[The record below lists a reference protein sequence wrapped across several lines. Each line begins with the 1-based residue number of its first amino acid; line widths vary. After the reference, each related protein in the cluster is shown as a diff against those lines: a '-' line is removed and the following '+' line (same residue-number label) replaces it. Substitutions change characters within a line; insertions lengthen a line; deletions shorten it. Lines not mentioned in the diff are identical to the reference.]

1 MIFDVAIIGAGV
13 VGSAIARELAGTSL
27 NAALVE
33 AKNDVCDVTSKANTG
48 LLCTGFDATPGSL
61 EGILVRRGHALML
74 DYAARTG
81 IAVEHTGA
89 ILVAWTQEELD
100 ALPGMKA
107 TAVENGYDGCEIL
120 DSAEVYRRV
129 PALGKGVLGGLS
141 VPDESVICPWSVTV
155 ACATDAVQRGA
166 TLLLNHRVTA
176 IRRDQS
182 SSVTVLETTGGEVRA
197 RWVINA
203 AGLGSAR
210 VDRLFGHERF
220 TVTPRRGELF
230 VFDKLSRPLVPH
242 ILLAVPTAKGKGV
255 LISPS
260 VYGNVLLGPTSEDMP
275 VGATTATSEKGLTY
289 LWEQG
294 ERMMPILLKEEV
306 TATYAGLRAA
316 IDASDY
322 LIELEPAQGYLL
334 VAGIRSTGV
343 SACLAIAEHVADL
356 LGTTGLD
363 LTRREQLP
371 PPPRLHPLGEA
382 DRRPYQDDDLIARD
396 PEYGRVVCFCERV
409 TAGEL
414 RDAVNSPIPPT
425 DVGGMRRRT
434 RAMNGRCQG
443 FFCGGA
449 VRTIL
454 SQATSEGAE

>member
-27 NAALVE
+27 AVALVE
-33 AKNDVCDVTSKANTG
+33 ASNDVCDVTSKANTG

-61 EGILVRRGHALML
+61 EGRLVRRGHDLMV

-81 IAVEHTGA
+81 IAVERTGA

-107 TAVENGYDGCEIL
+107 TAVENGYDRCELL
-120 DSAEVYRRV
+120 DPAEVYRRV

-176 IRRDQS
+176 IRRDPT
-182 SSVTVLETTGGEVRA
+182 SSVTSLQTTGGEVQA

-210 VDRLFGHERF
+210 LDKMFGHERF

-260 VYGNVLLGPTSEDMP
+260 IYGNVLLGPTSENMP
-275 VGATTATSEKGLTY
+275 VGATTATSENGLAY

-294 ERMMPILLKEEV
+294 ERMMPVLLQEEV

-322 LIELEPAQGYLL
+322 LIELEPSQGYLL

-343 SACLAIAEHVADL
+343 SACLAIAEHVAGL
-356 LGTTGLD
+356 LATTGLD
-363 LTRREQLP
+363 LTRRENLP
-371 PPPRLHPLGEA
+371 PPPTLHPLGEA
-382 DRRPYQDDDLIARD
+382 DRRPYQDDELIARD

-425 DVGGMRRRT
+425 DAGGMRRRT

-449 VRTIL
+449 VRAVL
-454 SQATSEGAE
+454 NQATPGGAQ